1 MNLYDKIPDEI
12 RQKIKRKRFSKGETI
27 IFPERENNYV
37 YFVIEGS
44 AEACILGAKGTFSS
58 VYMYTEGTFFGE
70 VEQFYKGRKPVSII
84 ALTECVI
91 DILYKDHFLEW
102 LSNDFESTKILI
114 REMAHKLIV
123 DSDTIEELSSL
134 TIKERVLRR
143 IFIHNKNNTLSSL
156 TKGQLSKEV
165 NAPIRSVN
173 RIIEDCMKQGILSY
187 EKKKFVVIDENSLSG
202 YSV

>member
-1 MNLYDKIPDEI
+1 MNLYDKIPDEF
-12 RQKIKRKRFSKGETI
+12 RQKIRRKRYSRGETI
-27 IFPERENNYV
+27 IFAERENNYV

-44 AEACILGAKGTFSS
+44 AEACILGTKGTFSS

-70 VEQFYKGRKPVSII
+70 VEQFYKGKKPVSII

-91 DILYKDHFLEW
+91 DVLYKDHFLEW
-102 LSNDFESTKILI
+102 LSKDFESTKVLI
-114 REMAHKLIV
+114 QEIAYKLIV

-143 IFIHNKNNTLSSL
+143 IFIHNKNNTLSNL
-156 TKGQLSKEV
+156 TKNQLSKEV

-202 YSV
+202 YSM

>member
-12 RQKIKRKRFSKGETI
+12 RQKIKRKRFNKGETI
-27 IFPERENNYV
+27 IFPERENKYV

-44 AEACILGAKGTFSS
+44 AEACILGAKGTFSN

-70 VEQFYKGRKPVSII
+70 VEQFYKGKRPVSVI
-84 ALTECVI
+84 ALTECIV
-91 DILYKDHFLEW
+91 DVLYKDHFLGW

-114 REMAHKLIV
+114 REIAHKLIV
-123 DSDTIEELSSL
+123 ASDTIEEISSL
-134 TIKERVLRR
+134 TIKERVLHR
-143 IFIHNKNNTLSSL
+143 IFIHNKRGTLEKL
-156 TKGQLSKEV
+156 TKNQLSKEV

-173 RIIEDCMKQGILSY
+173 RIIEDCMKQGIISY

-202 YSV
+202 YSM

>member
-1 MNLYDKIPDEI
+1 MNLYDKIPDEV

-37 YFVIEGS
+37 YFVIEGI
-44 AEACILGAKGTFSS
+44 AEACIFGAKGTFSS

-70 VEQFYKGRKPVSII
+70 LEQFYKGRKPVSII

-102 LSNDFESTKILI
+102 LSKDFESTKVLI
-114 REMAHKLIV
+114 QEIAYKLIV

-143 IFIHNKNNTLSSL
+143 FFIHNKNNTLSNL
-156 TKGQLSKEV
+156 TKSQLSKEV

-202 YSV
+202 YSM

>member
-1 MNLYDKIPDEI
+1 MNLYDKIPDEF
-12 RQKIKRKRFSKGETI
+12 RQKIKRKRYSRGETI
-27 IFPERENNYV
+27 IFAERENNYV

-44 AEACILGAKGTFSS
+44 AEACILGVKGTFSS
-58 VYMYTEGTFFGE
+58 VYIYTEGTFFGE

-91 DILYKDHFLEW
+91 DVLHKEHFLEW
-102 LSNDFESTKILI
+102 LSKDFESTKVLI
-114 REMAHKLIV
+114 QEIAYKLIV

-143 IFIHNKNNTLSSL
+143 IFIHNKNNTLSNL
-156 TKGQLSKEV
+156 TKNQLSKEV

-202 YSV
+202 YSM

>member
-37 YFVIEGS
+37 YFVIKGS
-44 AEACILGAKGTFSS
+44 AEACILGIKGTFSS

-91 DILYKDHFLEW
+91 DVLYKDHFLEW

-143 IFIHNKNNTLSSL
+143 IFIHNKNNTLSRL
-156 TKGQLSKEV
+156 TKNQLSKEV

>member
-1 MNLYDKIPDEI
+1 MNLYDKIPDEF
-12 RQKIKRKRFSKGETI
+12 RQKIKRKRYRRGETI
-27 IFPERENNYV
+27 IFAERENDYV
-37 YFVIEGS
+37 YFMIEGN
-44 AEACILGAKGTFSS
+44 AEACVLTPKGTFANIY
-58 VYMYTEGTFFGE
+58 VYKKGSFFGE
-70 VEQFYKGRKPVSII
+70 IEQFYKGRKPVSII

-91 DILYKDHFLEW
+91 DVLYKDHFLEW
-102 LSNDFESTKILI
+102 LSKDFESTKVLI
-114 REMAHKLIV
+114 QEIAYKLIV
-123 DSDTIEELSSL
+123 DSDTIEELSLL

-156 TKGQLSKEV
+156 TKNQLSKEV

-202 YSV
+202 YSM

>member
-1 MNLYDKIPDEI
+1 MNLYDKIPDEF
-12 RQKIKRKRFSKGETI
+12 RQKIKRKRYSRGETI
-27 IFPERENNYV
+27 IFAERENDYV

-44 AEACILGAKGTFSS
+44 AEACILGSKGTFSS
-58 VYMYTEGTFFGE
+58 VYLYTEGTFFGE
-70 VEQFYKGRKPVSII
+70 IEQFYKGRKPVSII

-91 DILYKDHFLEW
+91 DVLYKDHFLEW
-102 LSNDFESTKILI
+102 LSKDFESTKVLI
-114 REMAHKLIV
+114 QEIAYKLIV

-134 TIKERVLRR
+134 TIKERLLRR
-143 IFIHNKNNTLSSL
+143 IFIHNKNNTLSNL
-156 TKGQLSKEV
+156 TKNQLSKEV

-202 YSV
+202 YSM

>member
-1 MNLYDKIPDEI
+1 MNLYDKIPDEF

-91 DILYKDHFLEW
+91 DVLYKDHFLEW
-102 LSNDFESTKILI
+102 LSKDFESTKVLI
-114 REMAHKLIV
+114 QEIAYKLIV

-143 IFIHNKNNTLSSL
+143 VFIHNKNNTLSNL
-156 TKGQLSKEV
+156 TKSQLSKEV

-202 YSV
+202 YSM